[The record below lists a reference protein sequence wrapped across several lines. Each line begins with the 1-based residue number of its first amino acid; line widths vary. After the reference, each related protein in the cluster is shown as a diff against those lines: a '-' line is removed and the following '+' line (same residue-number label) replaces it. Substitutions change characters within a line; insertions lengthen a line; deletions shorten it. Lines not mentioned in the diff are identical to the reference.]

1 MTVTSSMADMLVRS
15 AVTSINVLLDPEGA
29 RLLTYSTMSLW

>member
-1 MTVTSSMADMLVRS
+1 MGIFELTCNTIRLQHVRK
-15 AVTSINVLLDPEGA
+15 VLLDPEGA